1 MAGEFKN
8 NVYYR
13 RKINPGDTTIE
24 GRASNGMTL
33 DNTGNVFIY
42 SSQNQKVLN
51 QLTSSNYNGSVEI
64 SPNTD
69 NSFIGIIS
77 TSTDSLISNS
87 PINIQMGATNYT
99 TFNLETPSSNYI
111 QAIPTSSLTSSTQP
125 IITTGLAYTASLPLD
140 ETEEIQPIIN
150 RIKSNP
156 GLIQSNLPVDEELEG
171 VNILEEIEYSAI
183 PTPDEGGLTVEQY
196 KLFVQSRQ
204 GATNCKTSYPEFSFT
219 EPRPSSQPMTYKF
232 LKDYLKSK
240 VNNEILRKSIF
251 AIFVNESSRNSK
263 KQIFNSAGDYNFT
276 GIQTDSGRWGVS
288 GISGQFCRR
297 DSGGNLRAFAI
308 FNSREEMIDF
318 MISRATAKGF
328 GSTDTADK
336 FARLYLNTW
345 VYLNLEKQN
354 LSKFNQL
361 FPVKKS
367 IYNTAIREYNNT
379 Q

>member
-196 KLFVQSRQ
+196 KLFIQSNY
-204 GATNCKTSYPEFSFT
+204 GATDCKTSYPEFSFT

-240 VNNEILRKSIF
+240 VNNEILRKNIF
-251 AIFVNESSRNSK
+251 AIFVNEASRK
-263 KQIFNSAGDYNFT
+263 KQIETFFSAGDYNFT
-276 GIQTDSGRWGVS
+276 GIQTDSGRWGIS
-288 GISGQFCRR
+288 GISGQFCAKDRKR
-297 DSGGNLRAFAI
+297 LRAFAI
-308 FNSREEMIDF
+308 FNSREDMIDF
-318 MISRATAKGF
+318 MINRTTAKGF
-328 GSTDTADK
+328 GSADTADK

-345 VYLNLEKQN
+345 VYLNLESRDPT
-354 LSKFNQL
+354 LFNQL
-361 FPVKKS
+361 KPAK
-367 IYNTAIREYNNT
+367 IANYNTAIREYNNT

>member
-111 QAIPTSSLTSSTQP
+111 QAIPTSSLTSST
-125 IITTGLAYTASLPLD
+125 
-140 ETEEIQPIIN
+140 
-150 RIKSNP
+150 
-156 GLIQSNLPVDEELEG
+156 
-171 VNILEEIEYSAI
+171 
-183 PTPDEGGLTVEQY
+183 
-196 KLFVQSRQ
+196 
-204 GATNCKTSYPEFSFT
+204 
-219 EPRPSSQPMTYKF
+219 
-232 LKDYLKSK
+232 
-240 VNNEILRKSIF
+240 
-251 AIFVNESSRNSK
+251 
-263 KQIFNSAGDYNFT
+263 
-276 GIQTDSGRWGVS
+276 
-288 GISGQFCRR
+288 
-297 DSGGNLRAFAI
+297 
-308 FNSREEMIDF
+308 
-318 MISRATAKGF
+318 
-328 GSTDTADK
+328 
-336 FARLYLNTW
+336 
-345 VYLNLEKQN
+345 
-354 LSKFNQL
+354 
-361 FPVKKS
+361 
-367 IYNTAIREYNNT
+367 
-379 Q
+379 

>member
-87 PINIQMGATNYT
+87 PINIHMGATNYT
-99 TFNLETPSSNYI
+99 TFNLETSSSNYI

-125 IITTGLAYTASLPLD
+125 ITTTGLAYTASLPLD

-150 RIKSNP
+150 KIKSNP
-156 GLIQSNLPVDEELEG
+156 GLIQANLPVDEDLEG
-171 VNILEEIEYSAI
+171 VILIDEIEYSTI

-196 KLFVQSRQ
+196 KLFVQGQQ
-204 GATNCKTSYPEFSFT
+204 GATDCKTKYPELGFT
-219 EPRPSSQPMTYKF
+219 TPIPPIQTVSYSYIKN
-232 LKDYLKSK
+232 YLKNK
-240 VNNEILRKSIF
+240 AGNENLAKNIF
-251 AIFVNESSRNSK
+251 AIFVNEARRNSSS
-263 KQIFNSAGDYNFT
+263 QTFSSAGDYNFT
-276 GIQTDSGRWGVS
+276 GIQTDNARWGYG

-308 FNSREEMIDF
+308 FNTVDDVLDF
-318 MISRATAKGF
+318 MINRAKAKGF
-328 GSTDTADK
+328 DTVVGADAFVRK
-336 FARLYLNTW
+336 YLNTW
-345 VYLNLEKQN
+345 VYLNLETRDRA
-354 LSKFNQL
+354 KFNTFFLQ
-361 FPVKKS
+361 KKS